1 MADKV
6 KIQMEYP
13 MHCTPKVLFMRLST
27 PAGLEEW
34 FADQVNLVEQNV
46 YSFSW
51 GDVPQ
56 NAKIVATKDLKF
68 IRFKWLDDED
78 IHAFFEFKITIDE
91 LTGDLSL
98 VIIDF
103 VYSDEQ
109 TDSIKLWD
117 KQINELKHVLGSN

>member
-1 MADKV
+1 MAEKV

-34 FADQVNLVEQNV
+34 FADSVNLVEANV
-46 YSFSW
+46 FSFSW
-51 GDVPQ
+51 GDAPQ

-68 IRFKWLDDED
+68 VRYKWIDDED
-78 IHAFFEFKITIDE
+78 PHAFFEFKITIDE
-91 LTGDLSL
+91 LTSDLSL
-98 VIIDF
+98 VIVDF
-103 VYSDEQ
+103 VYPDEQ
-109 TDSIKLWD
+109 VDSIKLWD

>member
-34 FADQVNLVEQNV
+34 FADRVNLVEQNV

-51 GDVPQ
+51 GDAPQ

-78 IHAFFEFKITIDE
+78 SHAFFEFKITIDE
-91 LTGDLSL
+91 LTSDLSL

-117 KQINELKHVLGSN
+117 KQIHELKHVLGSN

>member
-1 MADKV
+1 MAEKV

-13 MHCTPKVLFMRLST
+13 MHCSPKVLYMRLST

-34 FADQVNLVEQNV
+34 FADQVNLVENTV

-51 GDVPQ
+51 GDAPQ
-56 NAKIVATKDLKF
+56 NAKIVASKDLKF
-68 IRFKWLDDED
+68 IRFKWVDDD
-78 IHAFFEFKITIDE
+78 DSHAYFEFKITIDE

-103 VYSDEQ
+103 VVDGEQ
-109 TDSIKLWD
+109 KDSIKLWD

>member
-1 MADKV
+1 MAEKI

-13 MHCTPKVLFMRLST
+13 MHCSPKVLFLRLSS

-34 FADQVNLVEQNV
+34 FADQVNLVEPNV
-46 YSFSW
+46 FSFSW

-56 NAKIVATKDLKF
+56 NAKIIASKDLKF
-68 IRFKWLDDED
+68 VRYKWLDDED
-78 IHAFFEFKITIDE
+78 PQAYFEFKITIDE

-98 VIIDF
+98 VIIDYVF
-103 VYSDEQ
+103 EGEQ
-109 TDSIKLWD
+109 IDSSKLWD

>member
-34 FADQVNLVEQNV
+34 FADQVNLVEPNV

-51 GDVPQ
+51 GDAPQ

-78 IHAFFEFKITIDE
+78 PHAFFEFKITIDE
-91 LTGDLSL
+91 LTSDLSL

-103 VYSDEQ
+103 VHSDEQ
-109 TDSIKLWD
+109 VDSIKLWD

>member
-1 MADKV
+1 MAEKV

-34 FADQVNLVEQNV
+34 FADKVNLVEPNV
-46 YSFSW
+46 FSFGWDDS
-51 GDVPQ
+51 VQ
-56 NAKIVATKDLKF
+56 IAKIIAMKDLKF
-68 IRFKWLDDED
+68 IRYKWIDEED
-78 IHAFFEFKITIDE
+78 PQAFFEFKITIDE

-103 VYSDEQ
+103 VNSGEQ
-109 TDSIKLWD
+109 KDSIKLWD
-117 KQINELKHVLGSN
+117 KQVNELKHVLGSN